1 MDIDDAINTAYKCLK
16 ALRFAEKQTGYPGA
30 THQRLEEAE
39 AYLTILQ
46 KESPLMYRI
55 LNEEY
60 IDVWQRCYHEH
71 KIIEIK
77 RK

>member
-1 MDIDDAINTAYKCLK
+1 MIDDIITTSYKCLQ
-16 ALRFAEKQTGYPGA
+16 ALRRAESQSGYPGA
-30 THQRLEEAE
+30 THHRLEEAE

-60 IDVWQRCYHEH
+60 ITVWERCYHEH
-71 KIIEIK
+71 KSIELK
-77 RK
+77 R